1 MPSPDACPPEPA
13 RRKRLRSDA
22 AEKQQRSEATV
33 AGAMPTKRP
42 RRPSKPSSA
51 AHNNLDASSLHL
63 LPRFEGIISRIEDE
77 KLQAEARVAL
87 QDHDR
92 QMDAAMELVE
102 DGKRLV
108 SEGESNIKDAHRNV
122 CSALTRLF
130 GGAYDLG
137 SPRDIRARCRSAAKS
152 GVTPEVSL
160 FFCFV
165 FLRLCSFCFIF
176 SVINVFQ

>member
-1 MPSPDACPPEPA
+1 LDAP
-13 RRKRLRSDA
+13 
-22 AEKQQRSEATV
+22 EKQQRSEGTV
-33 AGAMPTKRP
+33 AGAMPTKRS

-63 LPRFEGIISRIEDE
+63 LPRFAGIISRIENE
-77 KLQAEARVAL
+77 TLQAEARVAL
-87 QDHDR
+87 QDLDN

-130 GGAYDLG
+130 EGAYDLG
-137 SPRDIRARCRSAAKS
+137 SPSDIRARCRSAAKS
-152 GVTPEVSL
+152 GATPEVSPFSAFFFFASLL
-160 FFCFV
+160 F
-165 FLRLCSFCFIF
+165 LLIF
-176 SVINVFQ
+176 H

>member
-1 MPSPDACPPEPA
+1 
-13 RRKRLRSDA
+13 
-22 AEKQQRSEATV
+22 
-33 AGAMPTKRP
+33 MPTKRP

-63 LPRFEGIISRIEDE
+63 LPRFAGIISRIEDE
-77 KLQAEARVAL
+77 KLQAETRVAL
-87 QDHDR
+87 QDHDS

-102 DGKRLV
+102 GGKGLV

-137 SPRDIRARCRSAAKS
+137 SPRDI
-152 GVTPEVSL
+152 
-160 FFCFV
+160 
-165 FLRLCSFCFIF
+165 
-176 SVINVFQ
+176 